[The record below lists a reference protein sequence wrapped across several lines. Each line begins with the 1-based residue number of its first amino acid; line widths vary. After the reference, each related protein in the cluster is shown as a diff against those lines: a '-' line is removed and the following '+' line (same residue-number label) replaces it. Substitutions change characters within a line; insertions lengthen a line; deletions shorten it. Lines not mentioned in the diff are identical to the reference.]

1 MAKIQEEVFIIKISK
16 LVRDEVQA
24 PEDIVEDRIVFNAE
38 GLIQQMI
45 SDPSV
50 LVEILKEEK

>member
-24 PEDIVEDRIVFNAE
+24 PEDIVEDRTIFNAE